1 MIKRISWI
9 PAMISLSLLG
19 GCVPTITNDTE
30 VTQDTEKSDVA
41 TNIIPSLQLSEQ
53 YYRTLLPYEESASR
67 GLIVSN
73 VKSKFDM
80 KEVETGLIRLSQRS
94 FSPDKYFFQEGQK
107 LKTDDLILWLA
118 RSNQDELGLN
128 PATTKGMTPEQRAT
142 EAPIYLAHIVEQNY
156 LVKTDNDKVR
166 LGGISIGLALNSIYY
181 YQKEDFGATYE
192 QPIPQDQIEKNG
204 KKMANEI
211 VKRMRS
217 MEGMENVPITVGL
230 FKQESRNS
238 IVPGTYFAYGTASE
252 GKGNIAEWS
261 SINEEYVLFPQPIAE
276 EKYRDI
282 GNSFAKFKQDIDNY
296 FSNFTSVVGT
306 GFYQDEQIRKMSID
320 IPVQFFG
327 EAELIGFTQYMTGLV
342 MQHFPNGLRVEVN
355 VTSINGPEAIV
366 IKKADDKDPFVHI
379 YD

>member
-128 PATTKGMTPEQRAT
+128 PATTKDMTPEQRAT

-192 QPIPQDQIEKNG
+192 QSIPQDQIEKNG

-217 MEGMENVPITVGL
+217 MEGLEKVPITVGL

-282 GNSFAKFKQDIDNY
+282 GNSFAKFKQDIDEY

-306 GFYQDEQIRKMSID
+306 GFYQDEQIRKMTID
-320 IPVQFFG
+320 IPVQFYG

-342 MQHFPNGLRVEVN
+342 MQHFPNGLQVEVN

-366 IKKADDKDPFVHI
+366 IKKADDKEPYVHI

>member
-128 PATTKGMTPEQRAT
+128 PATTKDMTPEQRAT

-217 MEGMENVPITVGL
+217 MEGLENVPITVGL

-282 GNSFAKFKQDIDNY
+282 GNSFAKFKQDIDKY

-306 GFYQDEQIRKMSID
+306 GFYQDEQIRKMTID
-320 IPVQFFG
+320 IPVQFYG

-342 MQHFPNGLRVEVN
+342 MQHFPNGLQVEVN

-366 IKKADDKDPFVHI
+366 IKKADDKEPYVHI